1 MMGYSIDLMSSK
13 ILSLNFIP
21 LSTFFFFFFSFQPTS
36 RKESMELSGI
46 GMIQVPI
53 RKELDDLEKSLA
65 ISDYPGENHFILQM
79 RKLSPIEVK

>member
-1 MMGYSIDLMSSK
+1 MRYYIDLMSSK
-13 ILSLNFIP
+13 ILSLNFIH
-21 LSTFFFFFFSFQPTS
+21 LSTLFLFFFSFQPNS

-53 RKELDDLEKSLA
+53 RKEFDDLEKSLD
-65 ISDYPGENHFILQM
+65 ISDYPGKNHFILQM